1 MRCSIRGRSFGTI
14 RNATEEYLKE
24 KYNRELQDT
33 LNELN
38 LIIKRYEKFGEP
50 HTIANNQIEIQGLG
64 NVFLGHG
71 RSSFWN
77 RVHRFLKEELS
88 LEVIDFETESRA
100 ASHIVDILKQFL
112 NECNFAVIVMT
123 AEDATT
129 DGEIRSRQNV
139 IHEIGLFQGRHGFD
153 RVLIFQ
159 QETVEGFSN
168 IAGLQ
173 TIRFKDKPED
183 GFYDLQRALEK
194 FKRKE

>member
-1 MRCSIRGRSFGTI
+1 
-14 RNATEEYLKE
+14 
-24 KYNRELQDT
+24 
-33 LNELN
+33 
-38 LIIKRYEKFGEP
+38 
-50 HTIANNQIEIQGLG
+50 
-64 NVFLGHG
+64 
-71 RSSFWN
+71 
-77 RVHRFLKEELS
+77 
-88 LEVIDFETESRA
+88 
-100 ASHIVDILKQFL
+100 
-112 NECNFAVIVMT
+112 MT